1 MCPTLG
7 LERWG
12 LGTLGKLEAGS
23 CLVLQPCSG
32 FLPSSS
38 SLQKPT
44 PDIPDA
50 LISKA
55 QIPLDSTLQEK
66 VTSPHLSLSFLI
78 CKMSVM
84 ATTSDS
90 CGPVISPFP
99 ATLPVQKGP

>member
-7 LERWG
+7 LECWG
-12 LGTLGKLEAGS
+12 LGTLRKLEAGS
-23 CLVLQPCSG
+23 CLLLQPCSG

-38 SLQKPT
+38 SSQRPT

-55 QIPLDSTLQEK
+55 QVPLDSTFQGK

-78 CKMSVM
+78 CRMSVM
-84 ATTSDS
+84 TTTSDS
-90 CGPVISPFP
+90 CGPVITPFP
-99 ATLPVQKGP
+99 ATPSIQMVP

>member
-12 LGTLGKLEAGS
+12 LETLGKLEAGS

-38 SLQKPT
+38 SSQKPT
-44 PDIPDA
+44 LDIPDA

-55 QIPLDSTLQEK
+55 QVPLDSTLQGK
-66 VTSPHLSLSFLI
+66 ITSAHVSLSFLI

-99 ATLPVQKGP
+99 ATPPVQEGP

>member
-55 QIPLDSTLQEK
+55 QIPLDSTLQGK